1 MATDALA
8 LDTGRMDSILIYCRP
23 RDNGRGH
30 TLRGWLAHQAAELSA
45 RPGVERTAVVHLTT
59 PDLNSPRDLG
69 WLVECEL
76 ANAGGAHAD
85 RRANCSP
92 TCASSGW
99 SRSSSRGSL
108 NGVTRGRSDARNA
121 YRSGSSFGPSWARP
135 DARRLGQRH
144 HHC

>member
-1 MATDALA
+1 MATDVLA

-85 RRANCSP
+85 RLRELLTDMRLVGLEP
-92 TCASSGW
+92 VVFT
-99 SRSSSRGSL
+99 REPQRG
-108 NGVTRGRSDARNA
+108 DAR
-121 YRSGSSFGPSWARP
+121 P
-135 DARRLGQRH
+135 
-144 HHC
+144 